1 MNIMQKFL
9 ANTLRNFG
17 SNRNTWPRWRQ
28 FLLSICTALSDA
40 CRQDWQAAQSKVNAA
55 DTALAQ
61 TYIDGVAELAVS
73 SAMAR
78 RLHKITAQP
87 QCRAE
92 LASEPGVMKTKMPFW
107 QIGFASAMA
116 SAVLGVALGAGGY
129 VAELS
134 DFDAAY
140 LETSMTYEVS
150 DWLAGDIQ

>member
-9 ANTLRNFG
+9 TNTLRNFG

-78 RLHKITAQP
+78 RLHTITAQP

-107 QIGFASAMA
+107 QISF
-116 SAVLGVALGAGGY
+116 AVLGVALGAGGY

-134 DFDAAY
+134 DTDVAY

>member
-1 MNIMQKFL
+1 MQKFL

-28 FLLSICTALSDA
+28 FLLSICIALSDA
-40 CRQDWQAAQSKVNAA
+40 CRQDWQAAQRKVNAA

-61 TYIDGVAELAVS
+61 TYVDGIAELTVS
-73 SAMAR
+73 SVMTR
-78 RLHKITAQP
+78 RLHTITAQP
-87 QCRAE
+87 QCRTG
-92 LASEPGVMKTKMPFW
+92 LASESGVMKAKMPFW
-107 QIGFASAMA
+107 QISCASAMA

-129 VAELS
+129 VAEFTDS
-134 DFDAAY
+134 DVAY